1 LPDELASVP
10 HHVPARWGN
19 PGYCPPAPPYRVT
32 GWRRGLAVAASWG
45 VDASSLQNVADL
57 RFNLGMRTLG
67 IDLASQDERTAM
79 AGIAWRQGVGIVEK
93 PISPVSNEDAL
104 RAMKDAAWIGID
116 APFGWPD
123 SSSRYS
129 LPTQRLASGPRISM
143 TRRSVCGSPTSS
155 SETTWEFGHSAS
167 HPIGSLCRR
176 GAVLDSS
183 PPTRLK
189 ALTALDV
196 ATSSRS
202 IRALRLRSGTSRDAA
217 TSAAAMVSA
226 RLSNDRPARL

>member
-1 LPDELASVP
+1 MNSLRCHTTSGALGQPRLLPAHSPLSRHWLAAWPRGCRFVGCGRLF
-10 HHVPARWGN
+10 PAECGRS
-19 PGYCPPAPPYRVT
+19 PV
-32 GWRRGLAVAASWG
+32 
-45 VDASSLQNVADL
+45 Q
-57 RFNLGMRTLG
+57 LGMRTLG